1 MKPVGVPAA
10 LPPEGGDEYLSVAE
24 TASRVRLSVK
34 RVHNLMS
41 AGVLKEGYHFFRPA
55 GIGPRFKWSRVV
67 EWLEGREAIEP
78 QDEVQPRAR
87 CRVDLSLIPAL
98 RNKRNGLQGPK

>member
-1 MKPVGVPAA
+1 MKPGGVPAV
-10 LPPEGGDEYLSVAE
+10 LPADGGDEYLSVAE

-34 RVHNLMS
+34 RVYNLMS
-41 AGVLKEGYHFFRPA
+41 AGVLKEGYHFFRPT

-67 EWLEGREAIEP
+67 EWLEGREATEA
-78 QDEVQPRAR
+78 DDAGAKRDR

-98 RNKRNGLQGPK
+98 RNKGNGL